1 MAEIKMKKGFT
12 LVEAL
17 VCLFIVLTLIGL
29 LVPAIQS
36 INNTRYRRCIL
47 ERIEN
52 GEKSMPDGRMY
63 NFVTVK
69 HDNHLFIKSGHGI
82 IHHPDCPCFTR
93 TAEKGE
99 K

>member
-1 MAEIKMKKGFT
+1 MKKGFT
-12 LVEAL
+12 FVDAL
-17 VCLFIVLTLIGL
+17 IHLPLLCGLFIVLTLIGL
-29 LVPAIQS
+29 LVPAVQQRLLS
-36 INNTRYRRCIL
+36 FNNRKPT
-47 ERIEN
+47 EN

-82 IHHPDCPCFTR
+82 IHHPDCPCLTR

>member
-17 VCLFIVLTLIGL
+17 GCLFIVLTIIGL
-29 LVPAIQS
+29 LVPAIQKS
-36 INNTRYRRCIL
+36 LNNNKPT
-47 ERIEN
+47 EN
-52 GEKSMPDGRMY
+52 GEKSIPDGWMY
-63 NFVTVK
+63 DFVTVK

>member
-1 MAEIKMKKGFT
+1 MKKGFT
-12 LVEAL
+12 FVEAL

-29 LVPAIQS
+29 LVPAIQ
-36 INNTRYRRCIL
+36 IAAKRNNKPTD
-47 ERIEN
+47 N
-52 GEKSMPDGRMY
+52 AEKSIPDGWEY
-63 NFVTVK
+63 SFVTVK

-93 TAEKGE
+93 TAEKTS

>member
-17 VCLFIVLTLIGL
+17 GCLFIVLTLIGL
-29 LVPAIQS
+29 LVPAIQKS
-36 INNTRYRRCIL
+36 LNNNKPT
-47 ERIEN
+47 EN
-52 GEKSMPDGRMY
+52 GEKSIPDGRMY
-63 NFVTVK
+63 DFVTVK

>member
-1 MAEIKMKKGFT
+1 MTEIKMKKGFT
-12 LVEAL
+12 LVDAGFTLIEAV
-17 VCLFIVLTLIGL
+17 VCLAIGATIIGL

-36 INNTRYRRCIL
+36 INNK
-47 ERIEN
+47 RIEN
-52 GEKSMPDGRMY
+52 GEKSIPDGWMY

>member
-1 MAEIKMKKGFT
+1 MTEIKMKKGFT

-17 VCLFIVLTLIGL
+17 AYLFIVLTLIGL
-29 LVPAIQS
+29 LVPAIQQS
-36 INNTRYRRCIL
+36 LINNNKPT
-47 ERIEN
+47 EN
-52 GEKSMPDGRMY
+52 GEKPMPDGRMY

-69 HDNHLFIKSGHGI
+69 HDNHLFIRDGHDI
-82 IHHPDCPCFTR
+82 IHHPDCPCFTL

>member
-36 INNTRYRRCIL
+36 INNK
-47 ERIEN
+47 RIEN

-69 HDNHLFIKSGHGI
+69 HDNHLFIRDEHDI
-82 IHHPDCPCFTR
+82 IHHPDCPCFTL